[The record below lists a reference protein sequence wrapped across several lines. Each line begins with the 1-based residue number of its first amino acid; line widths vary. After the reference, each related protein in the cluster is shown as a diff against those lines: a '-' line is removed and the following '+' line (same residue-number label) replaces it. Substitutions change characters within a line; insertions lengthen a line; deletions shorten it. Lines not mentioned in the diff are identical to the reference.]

1 MKIAVIPHE
10 EIEALRSDLNEV
22 KELLYK
28 YNMCSSGEKNGDE
41 WLSSAEAARYLGV
54 TTRTIQNWIAKGIL
68 PVSHPGRKLRFK
80 RSELDAFLERYTLN
94 SARATNPKQRA
105 VNKIINKV

>member
-1 MKIAVIPHE
+1 MKISVISHE
-10 EIEALRSDLNEV
+10 ELEALKSDLNEV
-22 KELLYK
+22 KELLY
-28 YNMCSSGEKNGDE
+28 NMCNSSGEKNGDE

-80 RSELDAFLERYTLN
+80 RGELDAFLERYTLN
-94 SARATNPKQRA
+94 SARATAPQQRNNKQ
-105 VNKIINKV
+105 NY